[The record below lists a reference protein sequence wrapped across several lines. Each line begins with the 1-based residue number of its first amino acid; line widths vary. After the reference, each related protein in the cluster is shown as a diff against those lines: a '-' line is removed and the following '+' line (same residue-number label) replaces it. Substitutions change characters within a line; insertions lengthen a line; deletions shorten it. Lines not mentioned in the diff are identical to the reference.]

1 MKNLQMFCLTLKPYH
16 YSFIKNLSYIPVGL
30 GDEQFDE
37 NWLRD
42 KSGQNI
48 SSKNKNYGEYTFH
61 YWIWKNY
68 MDKIDPKWI
77 GFCQY
82 RKFWSLEQIDP
93 NKINF
98 EKLPNQV
105 LKDIPEN
112 YEKYESILGTPI
124 FINQFKFMKFI
135 KKGFKIIAKNPIT
148 IFDKKKRNLNFHFD
162 LMHGQNNLN
171 KAIDLLDSKNKEDFR
186 KFVNTEVSF
195 NPHNMFIC
203 KTKEILNNYYND
215 IFPWLEKC
223 ENIFGFKNLKGY
235 DKTRIYG
242 FLAERFMSYWF
253 QKNTKYKTLPI
264 IFYDIEKNL
273 NHKPL

>member
-1 MKNLQMFCLTLKPYH
+1 MKKLQMFCLTLKPYH
-16 YSFIKNLSYIPVGL
+16 YSFIKDLDYLPVGL
-30 GDEQFDE
+30 GDEKFDE
-37 NWLRD
+37 NWFRD
-42 KSGQNI
+42 NSGKNI
-48 SSKNKNYGEYTFH
+48 SNKNKNYGEYTFH
-61 YWIWKNY
+61 YWVWKNY
-68 MDKIDPKWI
+68 IDKIDYEWI

-82 RKFWSLEQIDP
+82 RKFWSLEKANPSDISFD
-93 NKINF
+93 
-98 EKLPNQV
+98 KLSSQT
-105 LKDIPEN
+105 LKGIPKD
-112 YEKYESILGTPI
+112 YERYDSILGSPI
-124 FINQFKFMKFI
+124 FINQFKIMKFI
-135 KKGFKIIAKNPIT
+135 KKGFKIIVKNPVT

-162 LMHGQNNLN
+162 LMHGQDNLN

-203 KTKEILNNYYND
+203 KTKDILNNYYND

-253 QKNTKYKTLPI
+253 QKNTKYTTIPI
-264 IFYDIEKNL
+264 IFYDIRKDL
-273 NHKPL
+273 N